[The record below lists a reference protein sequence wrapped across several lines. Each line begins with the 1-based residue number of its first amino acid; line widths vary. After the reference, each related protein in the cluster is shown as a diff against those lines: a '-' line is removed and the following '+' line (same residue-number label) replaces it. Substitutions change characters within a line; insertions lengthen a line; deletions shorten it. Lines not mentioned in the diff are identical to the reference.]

1 MEGKSRPSRT
11 VEGNLKDKHYVGQFR
26 DKSGADRDLR
36 MLPDI
41 TNCTT

>member
-1 MEGKSRPSRT
+1 MP
-11 VEGNLKDKHYVGQFR
+11 DKQDNEYYVGQFR